1 MAFNNID
8 DVALGNLLQIKFSD
22 GIRNQISKDFRDWE
36 MVLKAKVSNSAAR
49 ELRFMLLT
57 AFGVDAISYANPG
70 TIDSVFPSADRSSLQ
85 EYTAKFKEVRATI
98 EVQYDLF
105 ERAIQSPEKY
115 GEPIKVEMDS
125 KLSASKRR
133 LAADFHA
140 DGTGVLGTV
149 SASQVLANAQNI
161 AVALDSSDAARGHV
175 GLFEYGQKV
184 VARAANS
191 TGTAATLVT
200 GTLSHFVVLQKD
212 RQGQELTLQAI
223 NTAGVAADLAT
234 GPAAGEVLYRKAQA
248 DAGDIPN
255 LTSTGGP
262 GLPAPITD
270 YGTATQVM
278 AGLPSLVAADG
289 RTIHGMQMSGA
300 IAGSELN
307 AGGNPIDVRHI
318 QRAMSQV
325 KVKVGQDQYSWKM
338 MVQAPETLD
347 SLIESRETDRRF
359 MSMEDGARGTK
370 KFIYQ
375 HQNDSLECYTSEYCQ
390 PKRIYILPE
399 SKSGQKVLEFH
410 GSDFKTVKAPGGGD
424 FHLKPTAAGFVA
436 TVVSYMQAIGV
447 VICKHPASVAVIRN
461 FTNS

>member
-1 MAFNNID
+1 MSFSNID
-8 DVALGNLLQIKFSD
+8 IPALGNLLQIKFSD

-36 MVLKAKVSNSAAR
+36 MVLKSKVSNSAAR

-57 AFGVDAISYANPG
+57 AFGVDAINYANPG
-70 TIDSVFPSADRSSLQ
+70 TIDSAFPSADRSSLQ
-85 EYTAKFKEVRATI
+85 EYTAKFKEIRTTI

-149 SASQVLANAQNI
+149 ASCTLQSLVT
-161 AVALDSSDAARGHV
+161 LDVSDSARGHV

-184 VARAANS
+184 VAK
-191 TGTAATLVT
+191 TAAGGASAATAAT
-200 GTLSHFVVLQKD
+200 GTLSHFVVVQKD
-212 RQGQELTLQAI
+212 RDNQILTLQAVNTLGA
-223 NTAGVAADLAT
+223 NTALSAA
-234 GPAAGEVLYRKAQA
+234 PAATEVLYRKAQA

-255 LTSTGGP
+255 LSS
-262 GLPAPITD
+262 ISD

-278 AGLPSLVAADG
+278 AGLPSLAAADG
-289 RTIHGMQMSGA
+289 RVIHGMTMSGA
-300 IAGSELN
+300 IASSEYD

-359 MSMEDGARGTK
+359 TTMEDGARGTK
-370 KFIYQ
+370 KFMYQ

-390 PKRIYILPE
+390 PKRLYILPE
-399 SKSGQKVLEFH
+399 SKAGQKVLEFH

-424 FHLKPTAAGFVA
+424 FHLKPSASGFVA

-447 VICKHPASVAVIRN
+447 VICKHPASISVIRN
-461 FTNS
+461 FSNS

>member
-1 MAFNNID
+1 MSFSNID
-8 DVALGNLLQIKFSD
+8 IPALGNLLQIKFSD

-57 AFGVDAISYANPG
+57 AFGVDAINYANPG
-70 TIDSVFPSADRSSLQ
+70 TIDSTFPSADRSSLQ
-85 EYTAKFKEVRATI
+85 EYTAKFKELRATI

-105 ERAIQSPEKY
+105 ERAIMSPEKY

-149 SASQVLANAQNI
+149 ASATLSSV
-161 AVALDSSDAARGHV
+161 VTLDASDSARGHV

-184 VARAANS
+184 VAKTATGGASAAV
-191 TGTAATLVT
+191 AAT
-200 GTLSHFVVLQKD
+200 GTLSHFVVVQKD
-212 RQGQELTLQAI
+212 RENQILTLQAV
-223 NTAGVAADLAT
+223 NTAGANTALTTA
-234 GPAAGEVLYRKAQA
+234 PAATEVLYRKAQA

-255 LTSTGGP
+255 LSS
-262 GLPAPITD
+262 ISD
-270 YGTATQVM
+270 YGTVSQVM

-300 IAGSELN
+300 IASSELD

-370 KFIYQ
+370 KFVYQ

-399 SKSGQKVLEFH
+399 SKAGQKVLEFH

-424 FHLKPTAAGFVA
+424 FHLKPSASGFVA

-461 FTNS
+461 FSNS

>member
-1 MAFNNID
+1 MSFSNID
-8 DVALGNLLQIKFSD
+8 IPALGNLLQIKFSD

-57 AFGVDAISYANPG
+57 AFGVDAINYANPG
-70 TIDSVFPSADRSSLQ
+70 TIDSAFPSADRSSLQ
-85 EYTAKFKEVRATI
+85 EYTAKFKEIRATI

-105 ERAIQSPEKY
+105 ERAIMSPEKY

-149 SASQVLANAQNI
+149 ASSTLAS
-161 AVALDSSDAARGHV
+161 VVTLDASDSARGHV

-184 VARAANS
+184 VAK
-191 TGTAATLVT
+191 TAAGGASAAVAAT
-200 GTLSHFVVLQKD
+200 GTLSHFVVVQKD
-212 RQGQELTLQAI
+212 RENQILTLQAV
-223 NTAGVAADLAT
+223 NTAGANTALTTA
-234 GPAAGEVLYRKAQA
+234 PAAGEVLYRKAQA
-248 DAGDIPN
+248 DSGDIPN
-255 LTSTGGP
+255 LSS
-262 GLPAPITD
+262 ISD
-270 YGTATQVM
+270 YGTVSQVM

-289 RTIHGMQMSGA
+289 RTVHGMAMSGA
-300 IAGSELN
+300 IAGSELD

-370 KFIYQ
+370 KFVYQ

-399 SKSGQKVLEFH
+399 SKAGQKVLEFH

-424 FHLKPTAAGFVA
+424 FHLKPSASGFVA

-461 FTNS
+461 FSNS

>member
-1 MAFNNID
+1 MAFNSID
-8 DVALGNLLQIKFSD
+8 SLALGNLLQIKFSD

-57 AFGVDAISYANPG
+57 AFGVDAINYANPG
-70 TIDSVFPSADRSSLQ
+70 QLDSSFPSADRSTLS
-85 EYTAKFKEVRATI
+85 EYTAKFKEIRTTI

-105 ERAIQSPEKY
+105 ERALQSPEKY

-140 DGTGVLGTV
+140 DGTGVLATV
-149 SASQVLANAQNI
+149 ASTAFSGGQ
-161 AVALDSSDAARGHV
+161 AVVSLSTSNTARGHV
-175 GLFEYGQKV
+175 GLFEFAQRVVNKVLAGTAGAVPTVSAGTFSHWVV
-184 VARAANS
+184 VAKNRDAQ
-191 TGTAATLVT
+191 TV
-200 GTLSHFVVLQKD
+200 
-212 RQGQELTLQAI
+212 TLQAV
-223 NTAGVAADLAT
+223 NTLGANVTASVT
-234 GPAAGEVLYRKAQA
+234 GLAAGEVIYRKAQS
-248 DAGDIPN
+248 DNSDIPD
-255 LTSTGGP
+255 LSGT
-262 GLPAPITD
+262 ITD
-270 YGTATQVM
+270 YGTVTQVM
-278 AGLPSLVAADG
+278 AGLPSLLATDARV
-289 RTIHGMQMSGA
+289 IHGITMSGA
-300 IAGSELN
+300 LAASGYD

-325 KVKVGQDQYSWKM
+325 KVAVGQDQYTWKM

-347 SLIESRETDRRF
+347 ALIESRETDRRF
-359 MSMEDGARGTK
+359 TTMEDATRGTK
-370 KFIYQ
+370 KFMYQ

-390 PKRIYILPE
+390 PKRIYIIPE

-424 FHLKPTAAGFVA
+424 FMLKPSASGFVA

-447 VICKHPASVAVIRN
+447 VIAKHPASCAVISN

>member
-1 MAFNNID
+1 MSFSNID
-8 DVALGNLLQIKFSD
+8 IPALGNLLQIKFSD

-57 AFGVDAISYANPG
+57 AFGVDAINYANPG
-70 TIDSVFPSADRSSLQ
+70 TIDSAFPSADRSSLQ
-85 EYTAKFKEVRATI
+85 EYTAKFKEIRATI

-105 ERAIQSPEKY
+105 ERAIMSPEKY

-149 SASQVLANAQNI
+149 ASSTL
-161 AVALDSSDAARGHV
+161 SSVVTLDAADSVRGHV

-184 VARAANS
+184 VAK
-191 TGTAATLVT
+191 TAAGGASAAVAAT
-200 GTLSHFVVLQKD
+200 GTLSHFVVVQKD
-212 RQGQELTLQAI
+212 RENQILTLQAV
-223 NTAGVAADLAT
+223 NTAGANTALTTA
-234 GPAAGEVLYRKAQA
+234 PAAGEVLYRKAQA
-248 DAGDIPN
+248 DSGDIPN
-255 LTSTGGP
+255 LSS
-262 GLPAPITD
+262 ISD
-270 YGTATQVM
+270 YGTVSQVM

-289 RTIHGMQMSGA
+289 RTIHGMTMSGA
-300 IAGSELN
+300 IAGSELD

-370 KFIYQ
+370 KFVYQ

-424 FHLKPTAAGFVA
+424 FHLKPSASGFVA

-461 FTNS
+461 FSNS

>member
-1 MAFNNID
+1 MSFSNID
-8 DVALGNLLQIKFSD
+8 IPALGNLLQIKFSD

-36 MVLKAKVSNSAAR
+36 MVLKSKVSNSAAR

-57 AFGVDAISYANPG
+57 AFGVDAINYANPG
-70 TIDSVFPSADRSSLQ
+70 TIDSAFPSADRSSLQ
-85 EYTAKFKEVRATI
+85 EYTAKFKEIRATI

-105 ERAIQSPEKY
+105 ERAIMSPEKY

-149 SASQVLANAQNI
+149 ASSTLAS
-161 AVALDSSDAARGHV
+161 VVTLDVSDTARGHV

-184 VARAANS
+184 VPK
-191 TGTAATLVT
+191 TAAGGASAAVAVT
-200 GTLSHFVVLQKD
+200 GTFSHFVVVQKD
-212 RQGQELTLQAI
+212 RDNQILTLQAV
-223 NTAGVAADLAT
+223 NTAGANTALSTA
-234 GPAAGEVLYRKAQA
+234 PAAAEVLYRKAQA

-255 LTSTGGP
+255 LSSI
-262 GLPAPITD
+262 AD

-289 RTIHGMQMSGA
+289 RVIHGMTMSGA
-300 IAGSELN
+300 IAGTEQD

-359 MSMEDGARGTK
+359 MTMEDGTRGTK
-370 KFIYQ
+370 KFMYQ
-375 HQNDSLECYTSEYCQ
+375 HQNDSLECYTSEYCK

-399 SKSGQKVLEFH
+399 SKAGQKVLEFH

-424 FHLKPTAAGFVA
+424 FHLKPSASGFVA

-461 FTNS
+461 FSNS

>member
-1 MAFNNID
+1 MSFSNID
-8 DVALGNLLQIKFSD
+8 IPALGNLLQIKFSD

-57 AFGVDAISYANPG
+57 AFGVDAINYANPG

-85 EYTAKFKEVRATI
+85 EYTAKFKEIRATI

-140 DGTGVLGTV
+140 DGTGVLGTIL
-149 SASQVLANAQNI
+149 SATTAGVVTLNAS
-161 AVALDSSDAARGHV
+161 DSARGHV

-184 VARAANS
+184 VPKTATGGASATRDVAAPAAN
-191 TGTAATLVT
+191 TF
-200 GTLSHFVVLQKD
+200 SHFVVVQKD
-212 RQGQELTLQAI
+212 RDNQVLTLQAV
-223 NTAGVAADLAT
+223 NQAGAAVPLLDTA
-234 GPAAGEVLYRKAQA
+234 PAAGEVLYRKAQA
-248 DAGDIPN
+248 DAADIPN
-255 LTSTGGP
+255 LSSI
-262 GLPAPITD
+262 AD

-300 IAGSELN
+300 IASSELD

-370 KFIYQ
+370 KFVYQ

-399 SKSGQKVLEFH
+399 SKAGQKVLEFH

-424 FHLKPTAAGFVA
+424 FHLKPSASGFVA

-461 FTNS
+461 FSNS

>member
-1 MAFNNID
+1 MSFSNID
-8 DVALGNLLQIKFSD
+8 IPALGNLLQIKFSD

-49 ELRFMLLT
+49 ELRFLLLT
-57 AFGVDAISYANPG
+57 AFGVDAINYANPG

-85 EYTAKFKEVRATI
+85 EYTAKFKEIRATI

-105 ERAIQSPEKY
+105 ERAIMSPEKY

-149 SASQVLANAQNI
+149 ASSTLTSPCAVTLDNA
-161 AVALDSSDAARGHV
+161 DSARGHV

-184 VARAANS
+184 VPK
-191 TGTAATLVT
+191 TAAGGASATTAVT
-200 GTLSHFVVLQKD
+200 GTFSHFVVVQKD
-212 RQGQELTLQAI
+212 RDNQVLTLQAV
-223 NTAGVAADLAT
+223 NTAGANTALSA
-234 GPAAGEVLYRKAQA
+234 GPAATEVLYRKAQT
-248 DAGDIPN
+248 DAADIPN
-255 LTSTGGP
+255 LSS
-262 GLPAPITD
+262 ISD

-289 RTIHGMQMSGA
+289 RTVHGMQMSGA
-300 IAGSELN
+300 IASSEFD

-347 SLIESRETDRRF
+347 ALIESRETDRRF

-370 KFIYQ
+370 KFVYQ

-399 SKSGQKVLEFH
+399 SKAGQKVLEFH

-424 FHLKPTAAGFVA
+424 FHLKPSASGFVA

-461 FTNS
+461 FSNS

>member
-1 MAFNNID
+1 MAYNNID

-49 ELRFMLLT
+49 ELKFMLLT
-57 AFGVDAISYANPG
+57 AYGVDAVSYANPG
-70 TIDSVFPSADRSSLQ
+70 ELDTAFPAAQRSSLQ
-85 EYTAKFKEVRATI
+85 EYSAKFKEIRTTI
-98 EVQYDLF
+98 EVQQNLF
-105 ERAIQSPEKY
+105 ERALMSPEKY

-149 SASQVLANAQNI
+149 ASSTLSPQTITLS
-161 AVALDSSDAARGHV
+161 VADDARGHV
-175 GLFEYGQKV
+175 GLFEFQQKIV
-184 VARAANS
+184 PRAANGGAS
-191 TGTAATLVT
+191 ATTAVT
-200 GTLSHFVVLQKD
+200 GTFSHFVVVQKNRD
-212 RQGQELTLQAI
+212 SQVLTVQAV
-223 NTAGVAADLAT
+223 NTAGANTAISA
-234 GPAAGEVLYRKAQA
+234 GPAATEVLYRKAQA
-248 DAGDIPN
+248 DVGDIPN
-255 LTSTGGP
+255 LTSI
-262 GLPAPITD
+262 AD

-289 RTIHGMQMSGA
+289 RTIHGMEMSGA
-300 IAGSELN
+300 IAGSEYD

-325 KVKVGQDQYSWKM
+325 KVNVGQDQYSWKM

-359 MSMEDGARGTK
+359 NSMEDGARGTK
-370 KFIYQ
+370 KFVYQ

-399 SKSGQKVLEFH
+399 SKAGQKVLEFH
-410 GSDFKTVKAPGGGD
+410 GSDFKTVKAPGGSD
-424 FHLKPTAAGFVA
+424 FHLKPAASGGGFVN
-436 TVVSYMQAIGV
+436 TIVSYMQAIGV
-447 VICKHPASVAVIRN
+447 IVCKHPASVAVIRN
-461 FTNS
+461 FSNS

>member
-1 MAFNNID
+1 MSFSNID
-8 DVALGNLLQIKFSD
+8 IPALGNLLQIKFSD

-36 MVLKAKVSNSAAR
+36 MVLRSKVSNSAAR

-57 AFGVDAISYANPG
+57 AFGVDAINYANPG
-70 TIDSVFPSADRSSLQ
+70 TIDSAFPSADRSSLS
-85 EYTAKFKEVRATI
+85 EYTAKFKEIRATI

-105 ERAIQSPEKY
+105 ERAIMSPEKY
-115 GEPIKVEMDS
+115 GEPVKVEMDS

-149 SASQVLANAQNI
+149 SSCTLASV
-161 AVALDSSDAARGHV
+161 VTLDVSDSARGHV
-175 GLFEYGQKV
+175 GLFEYSQKISPKTATGGASAA
-184 VARAANS
+184 VAA
-191 TGTAATLVT
+191 TGTF
-200 GTLSHFVVLQKD
+200 SHFVVVQKD
-212 RQGQELTLQAI
+212 RDNQILTLQAV
-223 NTAGVAADLAT
+223 NTAGANTALSTA
-234 GPAAGEVLYRKAQA
+234 PAATEVLYRKAQA

-255 LTSTGGP
+255 LSS
-262 GLPAPITD
+262 ISD

-300 IAGSELN
+300 IAGSELD

-359 MSMEDGARGTK
+359 MTMEDGTRGTK
-370 KFIYQ
+370 KFMYQ

-399 SKSGQKVLEFH
+399 SKAGQKVLEYH

-424 FHLKPTAAGFVA
+424 FHLKPSASGFVA

-447 VICKHPASVAVIRN
+447 VICKHPASVAIIRN
-461 FTNS
+461 FSNS

>member
-1 MAFNNID
+1 MSFSNID
-8 DVALGNLLQIKFSD
+8 IPALGNLLQIKFSD

-36 MVLKAKVSNSAAR
+36 MVLRSKVSNSAAR

-57 AFGVDAISYANPG
+57 AFGVDAINYANPG
-70 TIDSVFPSADRSSLQ
+70 TIDSAFPSADRSSLS
-85 EYTAKFKEVRATI
+85 EYTAKFKEIRATI

-105 ERAIQSPEKY
+105 ERAIMSPEKY
-115 GEPIKVEMDS
+115 GEPVKVEMDS

-149 SASQVLANAQNI
+149 ASCTLAS
-161 AVALDSSDAARGHV
+161 VVTLDVSDSARGHV
-175 GLFEYGQKV
+175 GLFEYSQKISPKTATGGASAA
-184 VARAANS
+184 VA
-191 TGTAATLVT
+191 VT
-200 GTLSHFVVLQKD
+200 GTFSHFVVVQKD
-212 RQGQELTLQAI
+212 RDNQILTLQAV
-223 NTAGVAADLAT
+223 NTAGANTALSTA
-234 GPAAGEVLYRKAQA
+234 PAATEVLYRKAQA

-255 LTSTGGP
+255 LSS
-262 GLPAPITD
+262 ISD

-289 RTIHGMQMSGA
+289 RTIHGMTMSGA
-300 IAGSELN
+300 IAGSELD

-359 MSMEDGARGTK
+359 MTMEDGTRGTK
-370 KFIYQ
+370 KFMYQ

-399 SKSGQKVLEFH
+399 SKAGQKVLEYH

-424 FHLKPTAAGFVA
+424 FHLKPSASGFVA

-461 FTNS
+461 FSNS

>member
-1 MAFNNID
+1 MSFSNID
-8 DVALGNLLQIKFSD
+8 VPALGNLLQIKFSD

-57 AFGVDAISYANPG
+57 AFGVDAINYANPG
-70 TIDSVFPSADRSSLQ
+70 TIDSTFPSADRSSLQ
-85 EYTAKFKEVRATI
+85 EYTAKFKELRATI

-105 ERAIQSPEKY
+105 ERAIMSPEKY

-140 DGTGVLGTV
+140 DGTGVLGTEASCTLGSGTAALNNLVPQQLTLDV
-149 SASQVLANAQNI
+149 S
-161 AVALDSSDAARGHV
+161 DSARGHV

-184 VARAANS
+184 VPK
-191 TGTAATLVT
+191 TAAGGTSAAVAVT
-200 GTLSHFVVLQKD
+200 GTFSHFVVIQKD
-212 RQGQELTLQAI
+212 RDNQILTLQAV
-223 NTAGVAADLAT
+223 NTAGVGTALSTA
-234 GPAAGEVLYRKAQA
+234 PAAGEVLYRKAQT

-255 LTSTGGP
+255 LSS
-262 GLPAPITD
+262 ISD
-270 YGTATQVM
+270 YGTVSQVM

-289 RTIHGMQMSGA
+289 RTIHGMTMSGA
-300 IAGSELN
+300 VAGTEFD

-370 KFIYQ
+370 KFVYQ

-399 SKSGQKVLEFH
+399 SKAGQKVLEFH

-424 FHLKPTAAGFVA
+424 FHLKPSASGFVA

-461 FTNS
+461 FSNS

>member
-1 MAFNNID
+1 MSFSNID
-8 DVALGNLLQIKFSD
+8 VPALGNLLQIKFSD

-57 AFGVDAISYANPG
+57 AFGVDAINYASPG
-70 TIDSVFPSADRSSLQ
+70 TIDSAFPSADRSSLQ
-85 EYTAKFKEVRATI
+85 EYTAKFKELRATI

-105 ERAIQSPEKY
+105 ERAIMSPEKY

-149 SASQVLANAQNI
+149 QAATAGVSTVT
-161 AVALDSSDAARGHV
+161 VVLDSSDTARGHV

-184 VARAANS
+184 VAKAQDSTDGAAV
-191 TGTAATLVT
+191 ATT
-200 GTLSHFVVLQKD
+200 GTLSHFVVVQKNRD
-212 RQGQELTLQAI
+212 GQELTLQAV
-223 NTAGVAADLAT
+223 NTAGNNTALT
-234 GPAAGEVLYRKAQA
+234 TPPAAGEVLYRKAQA
-248 DAGDIPN
+248 DVGDIPN
-255 LTSTGGP
+255 LTGTVIP
-262 GLPAPITD
+262 GLPDPISD

-289 RTIHGMQMSGA
+289 RTIHGMKMEGA
-300 IAGSELN
+300 IASSELN

-347 SLIESRETDRRF
+347 ALIESRETDRRF

-399 SKSGQKVLEFH
+399 SKAGQKVLEFH

-424 FHLKPTAAGFVA
+424 FHLKPSASGFVA

-461 FTNS
+461 FSNS

>member
-8 DVALGNLLQIKFSD
+8 IPALGNLLQIKFSD

-36 MVLKAKVSNSAAR
+36 MVLKSKVSNSAAR

-57 AFGVDAISYANPG
+57 AFGVDAINYANPG
-70 TIDSVFPSADRSSLQ
+70 TIDSAFPSADRSSLQ
-85 EYTAKFKEVRATI
+85 EYTAKFKELRTTI

-105 ERAIQSPEKY
+105 ERAIMSPEKY

-149 SASQVLANAQNI
+149 ASSTLSSV
-161 AVALDSSDAARGHV
+161 VTLDASDSARGHV

-184 VARAANS
+184 VAK
-191 TGTAATLVT
+191 TAAGGASAAVAAT
-200 GTLSHFVVLQKD
+200 GTLSHFVVVQKD
-212 RQGQELTLQAI
+212 RENQILTLQAV
-223 NTAGVAADLAT
+223 NTAGANTALSTA
-234 GPAAGEVLYRKAQA
+234 PAAGEVLYRKAQA
-248 DAGDIPN
+248 DSADIPN
-255 LTSTGGP
+255 LTS
-262 GLPAPITD
+262 ISD
-270 YGTATQVM
+270 YGTVSQVM

-300 IAGSELN
+300 IAGSELD

-370 KFIYQ
+370 KFVYQ

-399 SKSGQKVLEFH
+399 SKAGQKVLEFH

-424 FHLKPTAAGFVA
+424 FHLKPSASGFVA

-447 VICKHPASVAVIRN
+447 VICKHPAAVSIIRN
-461 FTNS
+461 FSNS

>member
-8 DVALGNLLQIKFSD
+8 VPALGNLLQIKFSD

-57 AFGVDAISYANPG
+57 AFGVDAINYANPG

-85 EYTAKFKEVRATI
+85 EYTAKFKEIRATI

-105 ERAIQSPEKY
+105 ERAIMSPEKY

-149 SASQVLANAQNI
+149 SSCTLAS
-161 AVALDSSDAARGHV
+161 VATLDSSDSVRGHV

-184 VARAANS
+184 VPKTAAGGAS
-191 TGTAATLVT
+191 ATVAATGTF
-200 GTLSHFVVLQKD
+200 SHFVVVQKD
-212 RQGQELTLQAI
+212 RENQILTLQAV
-223 NTAGVAADLAT
+223 NTAGANTALTTA
-234 GPAAGEVLYRKAQA
+234 PASGEVLYRKAQT

-255 LTSTGGP
+255 LSSI
-262 GLPAPITD
+262 AD

-289 RTIHGMQMSGA
+289 RTIHGMTMSGA
-300 IAGSELN
+300 IAGSELD

-359 MSMEDGARGTK
+359 MSMEDSARGTK
-370 KFIYQ
+370 KFVYQ

-399 SKSGQKVLEFH
+399 SKAGQKVLEFH

-424 FHLKPTAAGFVA
+424 FHLKPSASGFVA

-461 FTNS
+461 FSNS